1 MKNLKSFCCVFGLTL
16 IFGTSV
22 VVVGQAGAGGCEP
35 GIILTPPCAAAQITP
50 DDSAVVGQTDALP
63 ASSAGTEISVANV
76 TIELLQIALP
86 LF

>member
-1 MKNLKSFCCVFGLTL
+1 MKNLKNFCCVVSLTL

-22 VVVGQAGAGGCEP
+22 VVVGQAGAGCQP
-35 GIILTPPCAAAQITP
+35 GEILTPPCAAAQITP
-50 DDSAVVGQTDALP
+50 DDPAVVGQTDALP

>member
-1 MKNLKSFCCVFGLTL
+1 MKNLKSFCCVVGLTL

-50 DDSAVVGQTDALP
+50 DDPAVVGQTDALP
-63 ASSAGTEISVANV
+63 ASSGTEISVANV